1 MVNDMEQ
8 TPDELLSEL
17 RSVMDEQDE
26 TNKRLSDLRVR
37 RDAIE
42 ARLIDLHKVTKLTT
56 FANDVLTVNVAPD
69 TMRVGYDPDR
79 WDSIVKF
86 FVDAG
91 RIDVVQRRLSE
102 SKILEL
108 LDSGAELPDGLK
120 FDGYTKISV
129 RRK

>member
-1 MVNDMEQ
+1 MDE
-8 TPDELLSEL
+8 TPDELLTRL
-17 RSVMDEQDE
+17 RNVMDEQDT
-26 TNKRLSDLRVR
+26 TNQRLSELRAE

-42 ARLIDLHKVTKLTT
+42 AKLLDLHKTTKLTT
-56 FANDVLTVNVAPD
+56 FANDVLTVNVAPN
-69 TMRVGYDPDR
+69 TIRVGYEPEQ
-79 WDSIVKF
+79 WESIVKF

-102 SKILEL
+102 SKVLEL
-108 LDSGAELPDGLK
+108 LDSGAELPPGLK